1 MSSLAKAL
9 RTIVLPNGETVNE
22 GDEFMYNGDFENTGL
37 FEFVEVQNDDNAPDG
52 AMNEEY
58 VRQKAKELK
67 ISNWHT
73 KGVEKLLAEIAEKE
87 KELAEKEPEGD
98 QAPEGQTD
106 DNAPQA

>member
-9 RTIVLPNGETVNE
+9 TTIVLPDGVTVNE
-22 GDEFMYNGDFENTGL
+22 GEEFLYNGDFENTGL
-37 FEFVEVQNDDNAPDG
+37 FEFVEVQNDGGDPDG

-58 VRQKAKELK
+58 VRQKAKDLK

-87 KELAEKEPEGD
+87 KELADKDPEGD
-98 QAPEGQTD
+98 QIPENQTD
-106 DNAPQA
+106 NNAPQA